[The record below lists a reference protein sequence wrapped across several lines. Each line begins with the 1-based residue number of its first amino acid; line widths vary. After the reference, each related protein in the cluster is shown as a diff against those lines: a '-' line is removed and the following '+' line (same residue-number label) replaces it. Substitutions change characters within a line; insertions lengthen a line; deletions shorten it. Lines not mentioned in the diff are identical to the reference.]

1 MFKTAGGK
9 YIAPQVLENKLMESI
24 FIAQVMVIGENQ
36 RFPSALIV
44 PAFDVLENWCKHKGI
59 PYVNKEEAVKNPQII
74 AKFEGEVDK
83 ANGGFGQW
91 EKIKKFVLLP
101 TEWTIDNGE
110 LTPKL
115 SLKRKVILQKF
126 DSMIKDIYAEQH

>member
-1 MFKTAGGK
+1 MFELGK
-9 YIAPQVLENKLMESI
+9 PAPLETTCTFSVL
-24 FIAQVMVIGENQ
+24 
-36 RFPSALIV
+36 
-44 PAFDVLENWCKHKGI
+44 
-59 PYVNKEEAVKNPQII
+59 
-74 AKFEGEVDK
+74 KFVRQ
-83 ANGGFGQW
+83 QW